1 MPKIQVYENQIGA
14 QGGINS
20 QASPLDFGAAVG
32 EGLQRVGGAMG
43 DVANQIYQQAEA
55 QDTTNVHVQMA
66 AAREQWTQAFQDRVN
81 QATPG
86 DDTFAPKL
94 TEDMSKWFEDGASAP
109 QTPTGRRL
117 YQSLSSQMVSEFGQR
132 AISAQAQLAG
142 VAARNQTTELIR
154 SSGDTAFNDP
164 TQRDQLQANLAAAF
178 NDPKSIYAKIPKP
191 ARDAMLA
198 EAKNSV
204 DQATVRGIVRA
215 NPDVVLNAVAP
226 AQLDQFKP
234 WQNLIQT
241 YVAPGGK
248 ADISDA
254 TVQQAPTFTKAA
266 AEKGLNPNIL
276 MAQADLKPGT
286 DPTALAGDMAKLVD
300 RYGGDYAKAA
310 AAYHIGTSALDSLLK
325 INGSTWESALP
336 AEAKIYVDSVMQKSG
351 SVAAPNAG
359 QVAVPQTNAL
369 PAQPLAPVQNSA
381 IPAFNGLTWEQQDQ
395 AINESVRLQHLRM
408 MMAQHARAEADRVQ
422 AKQQEAA
429 INGYITRIYS
439 PADNG
444 GAPAVGEIAN
454 DTTLTGE
461 QKNRVVSIM
470 MSYQRELKNNAET
483 KSNPWMLNKLGADMV
498 AADNDPTRA
507 PSLEDSQAALAR
519 GAISLNDYMRLQ
531 GVYTSLKD
539 ANGNSFVHQMSAHV
553 QDARRAFLAMPQF
566 IMNPAGAEQAAAQLQ
581 GDLQDKVQEFR
592 KEGKNPRALLNPSDP
607 NYFFKPG
614 TLNSYAVGTRAALA
628 DKAAAVA
635 QDQFKPEVGKTYKV
649 NGKMRTYL
657 GGKVTMSTSWS
668 E

>member
-1 MPKIQVYENQIGA
+1 MPKIQGYESQVGA

-20 QASPLDFGAAVG
+20 QASPMDFGAGVG
-32 EGLQRVGGAMG
+32 EGLQRLGAGIG

-55 QDTTNVHVQMA
+55 QDTTNIHVQMA
-66 AAREQWTQAFQDRVN
+66 AARKQWTQAFQDRLN

-86 DDTFAPKL
+86 DDSFAPTL
-94 TEDMSKWFEDGASAP
+94 TEDMGKWFADSADMAT
-109 QTPTGRRL
+109 TPVGKRL
-117 YQSLSSQMVSEFGQR
+117 YQSLSASMVSEFGQR

-164 TQRDQLQANLAAAF
+164 TQRDAIQANIAAAF

-204 DQATVRGIVRA
+204 DYAAVRGMVRI
-215 NPDVVLNAVAP
+215 NPDLVLGSVAP

-248 ADISDA
+248 ANISDA
-254 TVQQAPTFTKAA
+254 TMQQAPAFTKAA
-266 AEKGLNPNIL
+266 AAKGLNPNIL
-276 MAQADLKPGT
+276 MAQADLKPGS
-286 DPTALAGDMAKLVD
+286 DPTQLTADMAKLVD
-300 RYGGDYAKAA
+300 RYAGDYAKAA
-310 AAYHIGTSALDSLLK
+310 AAYQMGPEALDGVLK
-325 INGSTWESALP
+325 LNGSNWESAIP
-336 AEAKIYVDSVMQKSG
+336 AEVKSYVDSVMQKSG
-351 SVAAPNAG
+351 SVPAPNAG
-359 QVAVPQTNAL
+359 QQEVPQANPAVPVAN
-369 PAQPLAPVQNSA
+369 APVKNSA

-395 AINESVRLQHLRM
+395 VINESVRLQHLRM
-408 MMAQHARAEADRVQ
+408 TMAEHARAEAERLQ
-422 AKQQEAA
+422 AKQQETAV
-429 INGYITRIYS
+429 NGYITRIYD
-439 PADNG
+439 PANNG
-444 GAPAVGEIAN
+444 GAPTLSEIAN
-454 DTTLTGE
+454 DTVLTGG
-461 QKNRVVSIM
+461 QKHTVVSIM
-470 MSYQRELKNNAET
+470 MNYQRELKNNAET

-507 PSLEDSQAALAR
+507 PSLDDSRAALAR
-519 GAISLNDYMRLQ
+519 GQISLNDYMRLQ
-531 GVYTSLKD
+531 SVYTSLKD

-553 QDARRAFLAMPQF
+553 QEARRAFLAMPQF
-566 IMNPAGAEQAAAQLQ
+566 IMNPEGAEQAAAQLQ
-581 GDLQDKVQEFR
+581 ADLQDQIQAFR

-607 NYFFKPG
+607 AYFFKPG
-614 TLNSYAVGTRAALA
+614 VLSSYAVGSRAAVA
-628 DKAAAVA
+628 NKAAAAV
-635 QDQFKPEVGKTYKV
+635 QDQFKPEEGKTYKV

>member
-1 MPKIQVYENQIGA
+1 MPKIQGYENQIGA

-20 QASPLDFGAAVG
+20 QASPLDFGAGVG

-43 DVANQIYQQAEA
+43 DVANQMYQQRVA
-55 QDTTNVHVQMA
+55 QNSTDVHSFFFN
-66 AAREQWTQAFQDRVN
+66 AREQWTKSLQTRTN
-81 QATPG
+81 EATPG
-86 DDTFAPKL
+86 DDTFEPKL
-94 TEDMSKWFEDGASAP
+94 TEDMGKWLSDNSSVAT
-109 QTPTGRRL
+109 TPETRRL
-117 YQSLSSQMVSEFGQR
+117 YQSLSAAMVSEFGQR
-132 AISAQAQLAG
+132 AITTQAQLAG
-142 VAARNQTTELIR
+142 VAARNQTTAMVR
-154 SSGDTAFNDP
+154 SAGDTAFNDP
-164 TQRDQLQANLAAAF
+164 TQRDQLQANLTSAF

-215 NPDVVLNAVAP
+215 NPDVVLGAVAP

-248 ADISDA
+248 ANISDA
-254 TVQQAPTFTKAA
+254 TMAQAPIFTKAA

-276 MAQADLKPGT
+276 MAMADKIPGT
-286 DPTALAGDMAKLVD
+286 DPAALAKDMGTLVSH
-300 RYGGDYAKAA
+300 YGGDYAKAA
-310 AAYHIGTSALDSLLK
+310 VAYQVGTTQLDNILRV
-325 INGSTWESALP
+325 NGSNWEAALTP
-336 AEAKIYVDSVMQKSG
+336 EAKTYVDSVMQDSG
-351 SVAAPNAG
+351 SVASPNAG
-359 QVAVPQTNAL
+359 QVVAPQMNASPVAA
-369 PAQPLAPVQNSA
+369 PASTPIQNSA

-395 AINESVRLQHLRM
+395 AVNESVRLQQLRM
-408 MMAQHARAEADRVQ
+408 TMAEHARGEADRIQ
-422 AKQQEAA
+422 GKQQEAA
-429 INGYITRIYS
+429 INGYISRIYAPS
-439 PADNG
+439 DNG
-444 GAPAVGEIAN
+444 GSPAVSEIAN

-483 KSNPWMLNKLGADMV
+483 KSNPWMLNRLGADMV

-507 PSLEDSQAALAR
+507 PSLDDSQSALAR
-519 GAISLNDYMRLQ
+519 GQISLNDYMRLQ
-531 GVYTSLKD
+531 GVYSSLKD
-539 ANGNSFVHQMSAHV
+539 ANGNSFVHQLSAHV

-614 TLNSYAVGTRAALA
+614 TLNSYAVGARGALA
-628 DKAAAVA
+628 DKAAAVVKA
-635 QDQFKPEVGKTYKV
+635 SVAPGAIVKGYRFK
-649 NGKMRTYL
+649 
-657 GGKVTMSTSWS
+657 GGDPANKANW
-668 E
+668 EKAE

>member
-1 MPKIQVYENQIGA
+1 MPKIQGYENQIGA

-43 DVANQIYQQAEA
+43 DVANQIYQQEVAKNNT
-55 QDTTNVHVQMA
+55 DIHSFFFN
-66 AAREQWTQAFQDRVN
+66 AREQWTKDLTSRTN
-81 QATPG
+81 EATPG
-86 DDTFAPKL
+86 DDSFEPRL
-94 TEDMSKWFEDGASAP
+94 TEDLSKWLSDGSSIAK
-109 QTPTGRRL
+109 TPEGRRL
-117 YQSLSSQMVSEFGQR
+117 YQSLSSAMVSEFGQR
-132 AISAQAQLAG
+132 ALGIQGQLAG
-142 VAARNQTTELIR
+142 VAAKNQTVEMIR
-154 SSGDTAFNDP
+154 ASAATAFNDP
-164 TQRDQLQANLAAAF
+164 TQRDPLQASVAATF
-178 NDPKSIYAKIPKP
+178 NNPKSIYAKIPKP

-198 EAKNSV
+198 KAKNAV
-204 DQATVRGIVRA
+204 DHAAVSRIVQDH
-215 NPDVVLNAVAP
+215 PDWMLGSVAP

-241 YVAPGGK
+241 YVALGGK
-248 ADISDA
+248 ANISDA
-254 TVQQAPTFTKAA
+254 TMQQAPTFTKAA

-276 MAQADLKPGT
+276 MAQADLKPGS
-286 DPTALAGDMAKLVD
+286 DPTQLTADMAKLVD

-310 AAYHIGTSALDSLLK
+310 AAYQMGTSALDSLLK
-325 INGSTWESALP
+325 INGSTWEVALP
-336 AEAKIYVDSVMQKSG
+336 AEVKSYVDSVMQKSG
-351 SVAAPNAG
+351 SVPAPNAG
-359 QVAVPQTNAL
+359 QQEVPQAN
-369 PAQPLAPVQNSA
+369 PAAPMANTPVKNSA
-381 IPAFNGLTWEQQDQ
+381 IPAFNGLTWEQQYQ
-395 AINESVRLQHLRM
+395 AINEAVRLQHLRM
-408 MMAQHARAEADRVQ
+408 TMAEHARAEAERLQ
-422 AKQQEAA
+422 AKQQEVAV
-429 INGYITRIYS
+429 NGYITRIYD
-439 PADNG
+439 PANNG
-444 GAPAVGEIAN
+444 GAPSVQDIAN
-454 DTTLTGE
+454 DTTLTGQ
-461 QKNRVVSIM
+461 QKNWVTGVM

-607 NYFFKPG
+607 SYFFKPG

-628 DKAAAVA
+628 DKAASVV